1 MCGPG
6 QGLFLG
12 FFRDSSEFAKGLLRG
27 FFKCSLSVPG
37 KLGFLSFRWDFGVR
51 AFSGIGSWNLLCGR
65 SRQGASRD
73 IPEKT
78 NPKPLNPDPSTLKS
92 LNSKPK
98 ALNLRKSI
106 QAALSPARETD

>member
-1 MCGPG
+1 MFFECAGEAWI
-6 QGLFLG
+6 FEFSVG
-12 FFRDSSEFAKGLLRG
+12 FWGSG
-27 FFKCSLSVPG
+27 FY
-37 KLGFLSFRWDFGVR
+37 
-51 AFSGIGSWNLLCGR
+51 GIGSWNLLCGR